1 MGRVLMLIVLLS
13 LAGCQKPRPDFLMR
27 VQEDCA
33 AGQQWACD
41 LIDALSRPAP
51 VDDPDAP
58 DAGSISKPRVPEH
71 QPQHRV

>member
-1 MGRVLMLIVLLS
+1 MGRALMLIVLLS
-13 LAGCQKPRPDFLMR
+13 LAGCQKPRPDFLTR

-41 LIDALSRPAP
+41 LIDALSRPVP
-51 VDDPDAP
+51 PDDPDA
-58 DAGSISKPRVPEH
+58 GGVSKPRVPEH